1 MSQLPF
7 LPQWP
12 FAANP
17 LALFGVLLLAGLVG
31 GELTKR
37 AFKLPRI
44 TGYVLV
50 GMALGASGLKW
61 LDEKL
66 IGEAWIFVDIA
77 IGLVL
82 FDLGR
87 RLDLGWLRR
96 DPWLAVTGVAESA
109 LAFGCIYWA
118 LFFFG
123 VPPLYA
129 AVAAAIGI
137 STSPAVLMLVVQEMK
152 AEGQVT
158 ERALHLTAINNVI
171 AFTLATMLISGIHN
185 EYDAGWM
192 MAALHPVYLLCGALL
207 LGYVASLLSLALVR
221 GLGKHPDRHY
231 VVLLGMV
238 VAMVGVA
245 RMLELSV
252 LLSLLTFG
260 VLVRHLDTRHDLDAV
275 DMGRVG
281 QLFFVVLF
289 VLSGAKLA
297 LPELLTG
304 GALALV
310 YVLARFAGKAI
321 GVMSFTG
328 FSGVRA
334 GTAGLIT
341 IALMPMSGV
350 ALAMVQ
356 GTSNLYPEF
365 GAKLAAIVLA
375 AVLILELVGPIAV
388 QFALKRAGEAGEE
401 T

>member
-1 MSQLPF
+1 
-7 LPQWP
+7 
-12 FAANP
+12 
-17 LALFGVLLLAGLVG
+17 
-31 GELTKR
+31 
-37 AFKLPRI
+37 
-44 TGYVLV
+44 
-50 GMALGASGLKW
+50 MALGASGLKW

-388 QFALKRAGEAGEE
+388 QFALKRAGEAGDE